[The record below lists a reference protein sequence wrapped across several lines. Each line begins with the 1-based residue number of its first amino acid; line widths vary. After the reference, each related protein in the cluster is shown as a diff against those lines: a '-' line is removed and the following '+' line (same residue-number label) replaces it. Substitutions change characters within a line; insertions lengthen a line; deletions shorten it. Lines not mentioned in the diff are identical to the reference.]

1 MELKEYR
8 KELRRLSRTE
18 LLELMIEQSK
28 ELDRVR
34 QELAIARAQLN
45 DREIRLRQAGSIAEA
60 SLALGKVFEAAQAAA
75 DEYLKSVRMQGTCSD
90 EDWERIL
97 DEAIARKETDDLQS
111 HKAERKNR
119 RSRLKVRIVSPRGLR
134 AEARAEEARLTD
146 AETPA
151 GIQTTEAR
159 YSDAAETAAE
169 TTYYNDE
176 ETEPGAVT
184 VSEAA
189 VSDSYE
195 ETQDAAEITE
205 TETGSEHYYKADAET
220 GAVTV
225 NEDAD
230 SVPYEE
236 TQDAAEITETVEGSA
251 ETATQAT
258 TESTETVREETT
270 TESTET
276 AAEETATELSE
287 TVTEETATELSETLT
302 EKTATE
308 LSQTGIEA
316 AAAHAAKET
325 TEDAAETDL
334 QEEPSEGELIER
346 DTGTGIE

>member
-75 DEYLKSVRMQGTCSD
+75 DEYLKSVRMQGICSD

-111 HKAERKNR
+111 HRAERKNR
-119 RSRLKVRIVSPRGLR
+119 RSRLKVRIVSPRGLK

-230 SVPYEE
+230 SVLYEE

-287 TVTEETATELSETLT
+287 TVTEETATELSETVT

>member
-34 QELAIARAQLN
+34 QELVIAKAQLN

-60 SLALGKVFEAAQAAA
+60 SLALGKVFETAQAAA
-75 DEYLKSVRMQGTCSD
+75 DEYLKSVRMQSMCSD

-97 DEAIARKETDDLQS
+97 DEAIARREADDLQS

-159 YSDAAETAAE
+159 YSDAAETAAIS
-169 TTYYNDE
+169 TYYNNE

-184 VSEAA
+184 VSEEA
-189 VSDSYE
+189 VSDPYG

-205 TETGSEHYYKADAET
+205 TESGSEYYYKEDTET

-225 NEDAD
+225 NEEAD
-230 SVPYEE
+230 SVPYGE
-236 TQDAAEITETVEGSA
+236 TQDAAEITETVEESS
-251 ETATQAT
+251 ETVTQAT
-258 TESTETVREETT
+258 VTESTETEKA
-270 TESTET
+270 ET
-276 AAEETATELSE
+276 AAALSE
-287 TVTEETATELSETLT
+287 AVTEDTTA
-302 EKTATE
+302 E
-308 LSQTGIEA
+308 LSQTGIEVA
-316 AAAHAAKET
+316 AAEAAKAT

-334 QEEPSEGELIER
+334 QNEPSEGELIER

>member
-236 TQDAAEITETVEGSA
+236 AQDAAEITETVEGSS
-251 ETATQAT
+251 ETVTQAT
-258 TESTETVREETT
+258 VTESTETENKDTT
-270 TESTET
+270 TEFSETET
-276 AAEETATELSE
+276 EVAAAE
-287 TVTEETATELSETLT
+287 
-302 EKTATE
+302 
-308 LSQTGIEA
+308 
-316 AAAHAAKET
+316 AAKAT
-325 TEDAAETDL
+325 TEDAAMPDL
-334 QEEPSEGELIER
+334 KEEPSEGELIER